1 MRGSE
6 LNTRVTVVTAL
17 VLLVM
22 LAGEGVT
29 IVFIGRLLYWHEVLG
44 LALIAPV
51 LVKLASVGWRFA
63 RYYRGAKAYIAYG
76 PPHPFLRFVVGP
88 VSVVTTVAVFASG
101 VALIV
106 FHIHHGLVVGIHK
119 VSFVVWLGA
128 MSLHVLAHT
137 QKVWALISRHEARS
151 LRPEP
156 YRNSPRR

>member
-6 LNTRVTVVTAL
+6 LNTRITVITAA

-44 LALIAPV
+44 LILIAPV

-63 RYYRGAKAYIAYG
+63 RYYRGTAEYVAYG
-76 PPHPFLRFVVGP
+76 PPHPFLRYVVGP
-88 VSVVTTVAVFASG
+88 VSVITTVGVFASG

-106 FHIHHGLVVGIHK
+106 FHIHHGIVVGIHK
-119 VSFVVWLGA
+119 VSFVIWLGA
-128 MSLHVLAHT
+128 MSLHVLAHI
-137 QKVWALISRHEARS
+137 QKVWALTSGHEARP
-151 LRPEP
+151 LRPQP
-156 YRNSPRR
+156 HGHPPRR

>member
-1 MRGSE
+1 MNGSD
-6 LNTRVTVVTAL
+6 LNTRITAITAA

-44 LALIAPV
+44 LILIAPV

-63 RYYRGAKAYIAYG
+63 RYYRGAAEYIAYG

-88 VSVVTTVAVFASG
+88 VSVITTVLVFASG

-119 VSFVVWLGA
+119 ASFIVWLVA
-128 MSLHVLAHT
+128 MSLHVLAHI
-137 QKVWALISRHEARS
+137 QKVWALTSHHEARP

-156 YRNSPRR
+156 HGHSPRR

>member
-1 MRGSE
+1 MSGSE
-6 LNTRVTVVTAL
+6 LNTRITTITGA

-29 IVFIGRLLYWHEVLG
+29 IIFIGRLLYWHEVLG
-44 LALIAPV
+44 LVLIAPV
-51 LVKLASVGWRFA
+51 VVKLASVGWRFA
-63 RYYRGAKAYIAYG
+63 HYYRGVAAYIEHG

-119 VSFVVWLGA
+119 VSFIVWLVA
-128 MSLHVLAHT
+128 MSLHVLAHI
-137 QKVWALISRHEARS
+137 QKVWALTSHHEARP
-151 LRPEP
+151 LRSESHGNPA
-156 YRNSPRR
+156 RR